1 MCNPARDAYLAAMRR
16 LPIKSPSV
24 RDMQA
29 VMPHLNHG
37 RVQAIDRGKKT
48 SQFGQYVKVPPVRVK
63 GFYHVVCVTETE
75 LYHAFS
81 GASTKPDSE
90 AEDAMTYAMDMWG
103 DLLVE
108 DTWTAFVNFILVDP
122 VKTTESGFPSNTGI
136 IQASTRCSL
145 DAALNDH
152 SGETLEAQLGEYTSC
167 QIVGKE
173 IKNGRGGFSVWICAR
188 CGAGMGLTE
197 CTGCGVEVKDDGW
210 RCGGRATLSPSL
222 LQAAHEAGWMR
233 P

>member
-1 MCNPARDAYLAAMRR
+1 
-16 LPIKSPSV
+16 
-24 RDMQA
+24 MQV

-37 RVQAIDRGKKT
+37 RVQAIDRGKKA

-75 LYHAFS
+75 LYYAFS
-81 GASTKPDSE
+81 GASNKPDSE
-90 AEDAMTYAMDMWG
+90 AEEAMAYAMNMWC
-103 DLLVE
+103 DFLIE

-122 VKTTESGFPSNTGI
+122 VKTTETGFPSNTGI
-136 IQASTRCSL
+136 IYASTRCSL

-152 SGETLEAQLGEYTSC
+152 SGKTLEAQLGEYTFC

-188 CGAGMGLTE
+188 CGAGMGLTA
-197 CTGCGVEVKDDGW
+197 CTGCGVKVKDDGW
-210 RCGGRATLSPSL
+210 RCGGGPATLPHSL
-222 LQAAHEAGWMR
+222 LQAAGEAGLMR
-233 P
+233 RD